1 MYKKKI
7 FVTVTVVVC
16 AVVLWLLLVLLT
28 IADCIGFKSLS
39 FVLERIYVK
48 MEVLVNMSGLD
59 IPMTLKGILCLK
71 MNFQE

>member
-1 MYKKKI
+1 MLSVQLYYG
-7 FVTVTVVVC
+7 
-16 AVVLWLLLVLLT
+16 LLLVLLT